1 MRKMGGGEREGKL
14 AYVWH
19 LLLASEIHAVPEG
32 KGGISVPL
40 PLYLVGTVAV
50 AGCGCLALMMYR
62 YVGF

>member
-14 AYVWH
+14 AYGIFYW
-19 LLLASEIHAVPEG
+19 LQKYMQFLKG
-32 KGGISVPL
+32 GGISVPL

-62 YVGF
+62 YVCF